1 MQVKTAV
8 RYHLTPA
15 RIAVIKNDTK
25 KTNVGRDVKKREL
38 LYPVIEN
45 INWYRHCVQWCGST
59 SKNGKYSY
67 HVAQQVTV
75 TVSKNT
81 N

>member
-25 KTNVGRDVKKREL
+25 KTNVGGDVKKREL

-45 INWYRHCVQWCGST
+45 INWYRHCVQWLW
-59 SKNGKYSY
+59 KYLKKREIQLPCDS
-67 HVAQQVTV
+67 A
-75 TVSKNT
+75 SDCDCE
-81 N
+81 